1 MAKTGFKIPGYTAYL
16 ERVKNV
22 VAQETAELII
32 SELQDDGPAY
42 TGEFRN
48 AWEAV
53 PRVGARIPADQEST
67 YEGMLDRM
75 TAPTEPKK
83 DIKVPPL
90 KGRKKEQGYTIG
102 NRMEYRD
109 IALDLDP
116 EKLRIA
122 NQPKQNTAPADWYV
136 TFVQGGKLNDILRA
150 GTNQAAKNPKVRG
163 FNSNSRGTRFS

>member
-1 MAKTGFKIPGYTAYL
+1 MAKSGFKIPGFTAWL
-16 ERVKNV
+16 DRVKNV
-22 VAQETAELII
+22 TAQETAELLI

-53 PRVGARIPADQEST
+53 PRVGARIPADQKTS
-67 YEGMLDRM
+67 YPGFLDRM

-83 DIKVPPL
+83 DITVPPL
-90 KGRKKEQGYTIG
+90 KGRKKEAGYTIG

-116 EKLRIA
+116 EKVRVDP
-122 NQPKQNTAPADWYV
+122 PKSGNTAPADWYV
-136 TFVQGGKLNDILRA
+136 TFVQGGKLNDILEA

-163 FNSNSRGTRFS
+163 FNARSRGTRFS